1 MASTQG
7 PEKSSGK
14 RPWLLI
20 VLSLAGVLAAAFVL
34 VVPPRIADSRRA
46 ELIPYL
52 QQVDAVQQPRGPFLN
67 HYILKAA
74 GEYAGHTRYRFDNSE
89 ETLATLGIVDDIHY
103 LGRERYSTTGQDEIH
118 CIGFIFNLY
127 VRAAELYAKEYFGE
141 PHFRFPGLPG
151 HEFADFQR
159 EFYGAD
165 GNRRTLVNALVS
177 RGMAREI
184 HSLEDARPGDLVQ
197 FWREGGL
204 GHSAIFLDVTSE
216 PWQQNSRLRFFSV
229 HGTGIGIKEEMIG
242 EPMILEE
249 EIFIAR
255 PAVPRPI

>member
-1 MASTQG
+1 MASTQK
-7 PEKSSGK
+7 PEASSGK
-14 RPWLLI
+14 RPWFLL
-20 VLSLAGVLAAAFVL
+20 VLSLVGVLGAAFVV
-34 VVPPRIADSRRA
+34 VVPPQIADTRRA
-46 ELIPYL
+46 ELTPYL
-52 QQVDAVQQPRGPFLN
+52 QQVDAAQQPRGPFLN
-67 HYILKAA
+67 HYLLQAA
-74 GEYAGHTRYRFDNSE
+74 MEHAGYTRYYFDGSE
-89 ETLATLGIVDDIHY
+89 ETLSTFGLVNDIHY
-103 LGRERYSTTGQDEIH
+103 LGRQRYSTTGQDEIY

-127 VRAAELYAKEYFGE
+127 MRAGELYAKEYFGE

-216 PWQQNSRLRFFSV
+216 PWQQSSRLRFFSV
-229 HGTGIGIKEEMIG
+229 HRTGIGIKEEMIG
-242 EPMILEE
+242 DPVILED

>member
-1 MASTQG
+1 MASTRN
-7 PEKSSGK
+7 PEASSGK
-14 RPWLLI
+14 RPWFLV
-20 VLSLAGVLAAAFVL
+20 VLSLVGVLGAAFVL
-34 VVPPRIADSRRA
+34 IVPPQIADSRRA
-46 ELIPYL
+46 ELRPYL

-67 HYILKAA
+67 HYMLQAA
-74 GEYAGHTRYRFDNSE
+74 EEYAGYTRYRFDSSE

-103 LGRERYSTTGQDEIH
+103 LGRKRYSSSGKPEIY
-118 CIGFIFNLY
+118 CVGFIFNVY
-127 VRAAELYAKEYFGE
+127 MRACELYAEEHFGE
-141 PHFRFPGLPG
+141 PHFRFRGLPG

-197 FWREGGL
+197 FWRDAGS

-216 PWQQNSRLRFFSV
+216 PWQQSSQLRFFSV
-229 HGTGIGIKEEMIG
+229 QRAGIGIKEEMIG
-242 EPMILEE
+242 
-249 EIFIAR
+249 
-255 PAVPRPI
+255 